1 MNTDLR
7 RWMSSCRRRHWL
19 SHQESWQRFIRTTN
33 STWRSSP
40 SQVCPR
46 ICWSHPRHADIQQD
60 IFRNRQ
66 DVSPTKLAE
75 LYQQLACEYYLVPAD
90 PKARPTVPGLTL
102 TGWARWMTLAM
113 RAYPNEEAQRLAKAV
128 SALPINADSPLDGKP
143 ERLPKQLSR
152 RLLPEKADRQA
163 RMLFDAALKGHLE
176 ATRPASPTT
185 NPTPTPTSQSAPSS
199 RPQSPRSRYRPA
211 GLPSPPASQAG
222 DDRDDHHPHP
232 NSRRRSSYREH
243 SGSARTYEPNTNTT
257 SPTAARRD
265 AAGPAAPPSS
275 PVSSRPP
282 STSRRTSPLP
292 PSHHRHS
299 VSGGVT
305 VSGGRTGPER
315 GYTWPYVGGGRG
327 SSSPVGERESV
338 VGRRG
343 SGGGERERERER
355 DRERR
360 DREGRDRDRERDR
373 DRDRERERERDR
385 ERPRERER
393 NRDRDRDRE
402 RDRERERERERD
414 RERERERDR
423 RERPERPRERRSAS
437 VAGFPDRRSSSY
449 RKTQVVVRDE
459 RDGSGRNQTWGE
471 FLAKEGR

>member
-1 MNTDLR
+1 MKWGVLFDQNGLPTKRWEQVIRGLGNYLMDEFMPQKTLVITPGKLAAFYSHHKLDLEVF
-7 RWMSSCRRRHWL
+7 S
-19 SHQESWQRFIRTTN
+19 FT
-33 STWRSSP
+33 
-40 SQVCPR
+40 
-46 ICWSHPRHADIQQD
+46 D

-90 PKARPTVPGLTL
+90 SKARPTVPGLTL

-243 SGSARTYEPNTNTT
+243 SGSARTYEPTHNT
-257 SPTAARRD
+257 PPPRQHARD
-265 AAGPAAPPSS
+265 AGGP
-275 PVSSRPP
+275 
-282 STSRRTSPLP
+282 RRTAVQPRLLP
-292 PSHHRHS
+292 RLRRP
-299 VSGGVT
+299 
-305 VSGGRTGPER
+305 GGRARCRRRTTAHR
-315 GYTWPYVGGGRG
+315 VWWGR
-327 SSSPVGERESV
+327 
-338 VGRRG
+338 
-343 SGGGERERERER
+343 
-355 DRERR
+355 
-360 DREGRDRDRERDR
+360 
-373 DRDRERERERDR
+373 
-385 ERPRERER
+385 
-393 NRDRDRDRE
+393 
-402 RDRERERERERD
+402 
-414 RERERERDR
+414 
-423 RERPERPRERRSAS
+423 
-437 VAGFPDRRSSSY
+437 
-449 RKTQVVVRDE
+449 
-459 RDGSGRNQTWGE
+459 
-471 FLAKEGR
+471 